1 MTPRL
6 WVQNCKFFM
15 SLLSLNSQKWLEHN
29 ENQTKYRKMNRK
41 PLRLMLAFYCIK
53 KIYCRILNVT
63 AKWAFCFLF
72 LPLSFS
78 SLFLFLLT
86 FSFVTVIL
94 ELLGLKKL
102 QFDAFSMKWLK
113 ISLSWFSKNRLD
125 MFYCISIKL
134 YCTLK
139 RQNLGRKNK
148 LLNRSAQSLP
158 GDLPQSPWFLFRMW
172 SLVK

>member
-15 SLLSLNSQKWLEHN
+15 TLLSLNSQKWLEHN

-53 KIYCRILNVT
+53 NILPN
-63 AKWAFCFLF
+63 FERYLQMGLLLPFSSPFL
-72 LPLSFS
+72 LVALSFS
-78 SLFLFLLT
+78 PYLFLCYCD
-86 FSFVTVIL
+86 L

-113 ISLSWFSKNRLD
+113 ISLSRFSKNRLD

-158 GDLPQSPWFLFRMW
+158 GDRPQSPWFLFRMW